1 LFKRRTKRN
10 FSYSKQIGIKELSII
25 LSGVGIT
32 HMSKKGFKFGSLR
45 AYPSAGARYPLEIYV
60 VILRS
65 NDLKKGI
72 YHYHVRTNSIEYM
85 WDIDKKSLVKC
96 FSSQSFIKNS
106 SAIIII
112 SGVMNRVTMKYS
124 DRGYR
129 FALIEAGHAA
139 QNLSLIAEALKL
151 KCCSI
156 GGFLDDELAD
166 ILELSGDELALYGIA
181 LN

>member
-1 LFKRRTKRN
+1 
-10 FSYSKQIGIKELSII
+10 
-25 LSGVGIT
+25 
-32 HMSKKGFKFGSLR
+32 
-45 AYPSAGARYPLEIYV
+45 
-60 VILRS
+60 
-65 NDLKKGI
+65 
-72 YHYHVRTNSIEYM
+72 
-85 WDIDKKSLVKC
+85 
-96 FSSQSFIKNS
+96 
-106 SAIIII
+106 
-112 SGVMNRVTMKYS
+112 MKYS